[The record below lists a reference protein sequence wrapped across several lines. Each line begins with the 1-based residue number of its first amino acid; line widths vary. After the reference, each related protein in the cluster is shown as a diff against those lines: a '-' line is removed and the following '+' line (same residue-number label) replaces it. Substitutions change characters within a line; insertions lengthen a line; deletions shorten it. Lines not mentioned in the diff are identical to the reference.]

1 LVIVSKKLKDVKN
14 MAKRKKT
21 KPTPKRKSSQKKDSK
36 ILNFFVWALSI
47 VALLLIGVIV
57 GYYFGYSKAQDSY
70 KTKIDTTE
78 KKYLSQKRHLEQKL
92 LAETEKKTTLQT
104 RLKSILNAQI
114 KEYTSPSHELETEE
128 SKIPQSIH
136 RAKKKIKNKVK
147 LAIIIDDVMT
157 KHQVRAIKR
166 LHIPITMSF
175 LPPSKARPNSARL
188 AAKEKFYMVHL
199 PMEAMHFNAEEPL
212 TLRTTDSKEIIKE
225 RIEQLQKLFPRVK
238 YINNHT
244 GSKFTAD
251 EYSMRDLI
259 TILNDKKIH
268 FIDSRT
274 TAKTKAPE
282 IMKEFGMKYISRDV
296 FLDHKHEKEYIKE
309 QIKKAIKIAKK
320 TGWAVAIGHP
330 HKNTLQALKESKRLL
345 KSVNLVYINK
355 IP

>member
-1 LVIVSKKLKDVKN
+1 

-21 KPTPKRKSSQKKDSK
+21 KPAVKRKSALKKDSK
-36 ILNFFVWALSI
+36 VLNYFVWGLSI

-70 KTKIDTTE
+70 STKIDSTE
-78 KKYLSQKRHLEQKL
+78 KKYLSQNKRLEQKL
-92 LAETEKKTTLQT
+92 LAEKEKKSTLET
-104 RLKSILNAQI
+104 RLKSVLNAQV
-114 KEYTSPSHELETEE
+114 KEYTSPSHELDTKD
-128 SKIPQSIH
+128 SKIPKNIH
-136 RAKKKIKNKVK
+136 REKKHTKHRPK

-157 KHQVRAIKR
+157 KHHVRAIKNLR
-166 LHIPITMSF
+166 LPLTMSF

-188 AAKEKFYMVHL
+188 AAKERFYMVHL

-212 TLRTTDSKEIIKE
+212 TLRTTDSKDMIED
-225 RIEQLQKLFPRVK
+225 RIVHLQKLFPRVK

-251 EYSMRDLI
+251 ERAMRDLI

-274 TAKTKAPE
+274 TAKTKAPKL
-282 IMKEFGMKYISRDV
+282 MKEFGLRYVARDV
-296 FLDHKHEKEYIKE
+296 FLDHKQDKAYIKK
-309 QIKKAIKIAKK
+309 QIKRAIKIAKK
-320 TGWAVAIGHP
+320 CGYAVAIGHP
-330 HKNTLQALKESKRLL
+330 HKNTLQALAESKNLF
-345 KSVNLVYINK
+345 KGVELVYINK